1 MKTGS
6 DNVIYVITSPVE
18 DTVRRIFP
26 LVCAATVVAAGIV
39 IISGCCPA
47 VTYDYSA
54 ETSRTGAYSVGEGDV
69 LRVSVWGN
77 QQLSGSVT
85 VRPDGQ
91 ITLQLVGEI
100 QAAGRTPT
108 EIQQEISRRL
118 VRFLKGEPNVTVT
131 VAQVNSY
138 RVYVVGRVNQP
149 GEFTPDSPVTILQ
162 AIALARGLTEF
173 ADPDHIVV
181 MRRDESGVRR
191 IPFVYCQAVERGR
204 VEMDV
209 TLTNGDTVVVP

>member
-1 MKTGS
+1 L
-6 DNVIYVITSPVE
+6 IRTSLLFCVG
-18 DTVRRIFP
+18 VLCI
-26 LVCAATVVAAGIV
+26 VAAIE
-39 IISGCCPA
+39 IPACCPT
-47 VTYDYSA
+47 VTYDYRA
-54 ETSRTGAYSVGEGDV
+54 EAQRLDAYRVGEGDV
-69 LRVSVWGN
+69 LRISVWGN
-77 QQLSGSVT
+77 AQLTGNAT

-91 ITLQLVGEI
+91 ITLQLIGDV

-108 EIQQEISRRL
+108 EVQQDISRRL

-131 VAQVNSY
+131 VAQINSY

-149 GEFTPDSPVTILQ
+149 GEFTPDGPVTVLQ

-181 MRRDESGVRR
+181 MRRDANGTRR
-191 IPFVYCQAVERGR
+191 IPFVYCQAVKRGH

-209 TLTNGDTVVVP
+209 SLVTGDTIVVP

>member
-1 MKTGS
+1 L
-6 DNVIYVITSPVE
+6 VLWVVVE
-18 DTVRRIFP
+18 AGF
-26 LVCAATVVAAGIV
+26 VVV
-39 IISGCCPA
+39 LTGCCPS
-47 VTYDYSA
+47 VSYDYSA
-54 ETSRTGAYSVGEGDV
+54 ETSRTGAYRVGEGDV

-77 QQLSGSVT
+77 QQLSGSAT

-91 ITLQLVGEI
+91 ITLQLVGDV
-100 QAAGRTPT
+100 QAAGRTPS

-149 GEFTPDSPVTILQ
+149 GEFTPDSPVTVLQ

-191 IPFVYCQAVERGR
+191 IPFVYCQAVKRGR
-204 VEMDV
+204 VEMDI
-209 TLTNGDTVVVP
+209 TLATGDTVVVP

>member
-1 MKTGS
+1 M
-6 DNVIYVITSPVE
+6 
-18 DTVRRIFP
+18 RRIFP
-26 LVCAATVVAAGIV
+26 LVYAAVLFSGGVFV
-39 IISGCCPA
+39 IDGCCPA

-54 ETSRTGAYSVGEGDV
+54 ETSRTGTYRVGEGDV

-118 VRFLKGEPNVTVT
+118 VNYIKGERNVTVT

-162 AIALARGLTEF
+162 SIALARGLTEF

-191 IPFVYCQAVERGR
+191 IPFVYCQAVKQGR
-204 VEMDV
+204 VEMDI
-209 TLTNGDTVVVP
+209 TLINGDTVVVP